1 MFRYIVR
8 RILQFIPVFFFA
20 TLLIFAMVF
29 AQPGDRIQALAGDKP
44 VSAIT
49 REVLEDR
56 YNLDEPLW
64 SQYGKYIGVIP
75 QDPTASQQAAGEP
88 GDGFS
93 GVLQGEFGFSLN
105 QRPVSDIMATAI
117 PITAKLGLMAF
128 VFELILGVGAGI
140 LAGLRKGS
148 FMDSLVLI
156 STLAVI
162 SIPVFVLG
170 YLGQII
176 FGVTLGWAPINAA
189 QGGFGELVLP
199 AMVLGATSLA
209 YIARLTRSSLH
220 DNLRQDYVKTATS
233 KGLSRG
239 RVIGRHALRNSLIP
253 VITFLGIDLG
263 ALMGGAIITEGI
275 FNIPGLGRA
284 IFLGIQQSD
293 GAVVVGISTFL
304 IVIFMVSNLVVDVM
318 YAWLD
323 PRIRYE

>member
-44 VSAIT
+44 LDPVT
-49 REVLEDR
+49 KQVLEDR
-56 YNLDEPLW
+56 YNLDDPLW
-64 SQYGKYIGVIP
+64 TQYGKYIGVIP
-75 QDPTASQQAAGEP
+75 QDPTADQQARGEP
-88 GDGFS
+88 GDGFA
-93 GVLQGEFGFSLN
+93 GVLQGEFGYSLN
-105 QRPVSDIMATAI
+105 RRPVSDIMATAI
-117 PITAKLGLMAF
+117 PITAKLGVMAF
-128 VFELILGVGAGI
+128 VFEMVVGIAAGI
-140 LAGLRKGS
+140 AAGLRKGS
-148 FMDSLVLI
+148 FMDNLVLI

-162 SIPVFVLG
+162 SIPVFVLA
-170 YLGQII
+170 YLSQII
-176 FGVTLGWAPINAA
+176 FGVQLGWAPINAA
-189 QGGFGELVLP
+189 EGGFGELILP

-220 DNLRQDYVKTATS
+220 ENLRADYVKTATS
-233 KGLSRG
+233 KGLSRN

-253 VITFLGIDLG
+253 VVTFLGIDLG

-293 GAVVVGISTFL
+293 GPVVVGISTFL
-304 IVIFMVSNLVVDVM
+304 VVIFMVSNLFVDVL